1 MIDYKQLETEI
12 DAALRDMG
20 LTLKYVCIDSGDWR
34 TESKWQ
40 VIISKG
46 KLSYSTEFTKGC
58 GHRIFKLIKL
68 GLWDGVR
75 RLRKFKN
82 NERIPC
88 IYGRP
93 DYDTRKHLAATDPE
107 PPYLTKVMHC
117 LVSDA
122 NCAYGDFE
130 EFCSDLDCDSD
141 SIKTLE
147 MYNACRKTR
156 RELQKMG
163 LDLDNLS
170 ELFQD
175 Y

>member
-58 GHRIFKLIKL
+58 GNRLFNRRKLWGHYGARFPK
-68 GLWDGVR
+68 GFAHGR
-75 RLRKFKN
+75 RVPYIHKPN
-82 NERIPC
+82 
-88 IYGRP
+88 
-93 DYDTRKHLAATDPE
+93 YDQRSYLCASDPE
-107 PPYLTKVMHC
+107 PPNLVEVMSC
-117 LVSDA
+117 LVLDA